1 MVSLLDIGDLAETVP
16 VRGKNIE
23 VVGISAKGLLVL
35 LQRFPEVRKLVASRG
50 QDVKAEDLMKLGS
63 DVVAVIIAAG
73 CGKPGDRKF
82 EDKAASLGA
91 GEQLD
96 LIAAIIKLT
105 MPQGIGPFVEK
116 LAGLAGVSL
125 GEGAPGWGAA
135 MKSPEQLNSASQE
148 ATRQS

>member
-1 MVSLLDIGDLAETVP
+1 MVSLLDIGELTDTVP

-23 VVGISAKGLLVL
+23 VVGISAKGLLIL

-50 QDVKAEDLMKLGS
+50 QDVQAADLMKLGS
-63 DVVAVIIAAG
+63 DVVAVIIASG
-73 CGKPGDRKF
+73 CGKPGDKKF
-82 EDKAASLGA
+82 EEKAATLGA

-105 MPQGIGPFVEK
+105 MPQGVGPFVEK

-125 GEGAPGWGAA
+125 AADVPGWGRAT
-135 MKSPEQLNSASQE
+135 KSPEQLNSASQE
-148 ATRQS
+148 ATRPS